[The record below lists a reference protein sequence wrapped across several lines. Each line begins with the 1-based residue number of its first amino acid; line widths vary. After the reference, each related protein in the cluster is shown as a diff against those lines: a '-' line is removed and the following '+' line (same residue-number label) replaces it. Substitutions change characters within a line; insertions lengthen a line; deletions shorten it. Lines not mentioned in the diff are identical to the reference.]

1 MPGSTSWRLFLSCRA
16 VRAEAARGGT
26 ARTCAM
32 SFQMFIEAQLRVAS
46 VFALSAI
53 SAGKAGGCGCR
64 LLQQG

>member
-1 MPGSTSWRLFLSCRA
+1 
-16 VRAEAARGGT
+16 
-26 ARTCAM
+26 M

>member
-1 MPGSTSWRLFLSCRA
+1 
-16 VRAEAARGGT
+16 
-26 ARTCAM
+26 M

-53 SAGKAGGCGCR
+53 SAGKGGGCGCR